1 MSAPAMASDA
11 GAVVTPDARHRLRR
25 ARGPIIIV
33 VLVLAVSLLLALA
46 QSRGTRGLLD
56 PDATDPRGAG
66 ALAALLREQGVEV
79 VRVTTAQQ
87 AYDALYQAD
96 RTKTLLIAA
105 DRSPLSPDMRDK
117 ALQRPPDHLVVV
129 GGIPEESAALAGWA
143 QASFGDGTEEVPPG
157 CTWDIAERVGPLV
170 PAGVQ
175 YSSDDPLARIC
186 WEGLVADRPDDG
198 TPGKL
203 AATLIG
209 NSSLLT
215 NEKLADSGN
224 AALGLNVLGRDQT
237 VVWWLPSATDP
248 LQIGTGDEPPSITD
262 LVPGWVRIALLQL
275 AIAVLVVVWWRGR
288 RLGRVVVEPLPVVVR
303 ATETVEG
310 RARLYRRAGAR
321 DRAAAVLRDR
331 TTSRLRSLLG
341 LPRNAGLDEVVPA
354 VVARTG
360 RDSSA
365 VTALLAPGGTP
376 LDDAGLT
383 RLADALDTLED
394 EVRRS

>member
-1 MSAPAMASDA
+1 MSADL
-11 GAVVTPDARHRLRR
+11 VVTPDARQRVRR
-25 ARGPIIIV
+25 ARGPVILV
-33 VLVLAVSLLLALA
+33 VVVLAVSLLLALA
-46 QSRGTRGLLD
+46 QSRGTRGYLD
-56 PDATDPRGAG
+56 PDAADPRGSG
-66 ALAALLREQGVEV
+66 ALAALLREQGVDV

-87 AYDALYQAD
+87 AFEALYQAD
-96 RTKTLLIAA
+96 GTTTLLIAA
-105 DRSPLSPDMRDK
+105 DLAPLSPEMRDE
-117 ALQRPPDHLVVV
+117 ALQRTPDHVVVV
-129 GGIPEESAALAGWA
+129 GGVPGSETAIVGWA
-143 QASFGDGTEEVPPG
+143 EGSFGGGEDEVPPG

-170 PAGVQ
+170 DQGVHYTSTDPA
-175 YSSDDPLARIC
+175 ARIC
-186 WEGLVADRPDDG
+186 WNGLVADRPDDG
-198 TPGKL
+198 SPGKL
-203 AATLIG
+203 GATLIG
-209 NSSLLT
+209 NGTLLT
-215 NEKLADSGN
+215 NDKLADSGN
-224 AALGLNVLGRDQT
+224 AALGMNVLGRDST
-237 VVWWLPSATDP
+237 LVWWLPSFNDP
-248 LQIGTGDEPPSITD
+248 LQAGSSEEPPSVSD
-262 LVPGWVRIALLQL
+262 LVPPWVGIALLQI
-275 AIAVLVVVWWRGR
+275 AAAVLVVVWWRGR

-331 TTSRLRSLLG
+331 TTVRLRSLLG